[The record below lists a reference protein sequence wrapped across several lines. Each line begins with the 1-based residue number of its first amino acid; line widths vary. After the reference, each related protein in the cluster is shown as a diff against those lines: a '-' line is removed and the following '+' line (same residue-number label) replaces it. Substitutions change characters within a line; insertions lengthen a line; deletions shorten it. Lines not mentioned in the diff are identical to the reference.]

1 MSGTKPTKNEEAG
14 GAPSTKSDTKQDSEQ
29 DKFETI
35 EAHEADE
42 EFEIIPEA
50 KNLPENQDLDAVGK
64 PFAGARAA
72 EDVAK
77 EEGEAQIQAGQK
89 EEKGGYWSK
98 EGDRSASGVK
108 K

>member
-1 MSGTKPTKNEEAG
+1 MSGDKTNKNEEVG
-14 GAPSTKSDTKQDSEQ
+14 GAPPMKSDTKQDSEQ
-29 DKFETI
+29 DNFETI
-35 EAHEADE
+35 ETHEADE
-42 EFEIIPEA
+42 EFGIIPDA
-50 KNLPENQDLDAVGK
+50 KNLLENQDLDAVGK